1 MSEYTNWKE
10 RCDYVNSISS
20 SLIDGF
26 LMYYAAQKDKIDR
39 EFETRISRFKE
50 TTRQMPSSWKGMI
63 KTQYI
68 VHQIFKEQGLI
79 HKYLNH
85 AAIKARSAEEQ
96 EYLRSASSYPWRFSF
111 SEIISNPAPDFYE
124 MEDVFTSEV
133 FHLYSPS
140 VTRTLTE
147 YPVQLWFNLIGY
159 NGACYQTFGP
169 VIGFKGF
176 NADDIFFYATE
187 LEPAIQSE
195 WDIVKHINENPVRY
209 MMLAVGADFPL
220 VFQQGNEMVQAISAI
235 DSVELDMQMLRKDF
249 KVEYA
254 ESIFKLTH
262 KVWSESPYFAEAYFD
277 EETADLL
284 VFALS
289 DKGYL
294 ELAAILNSYGLNV
307 ASEPDIR
314 LHVSM
319 SHVIEKVLKRKL
331 HLNPYS
337 HLFES
342 QQSPESEAQMLKLN
356 QLMALALPYINSGR
370 QPDVAALAKEAGVDP
385 EVAKELLEQA
395 IGRINDL
402 RKE

>member
-10 RCDYVNSISS
+10 RCNYVNKISS
-20 SLIDGF
+20 SLIDEF
-26 LMYYAAQKDKIDR
+26 LMHYGAQKNKLDR

-50 TTRQMPSSWKGMI
+50 TERQMPSNWKGLI
-63 KTQYI
+63 KSQYI
-68 VHQIFKEQGLI
+68 VHQIFKEQGHI

-96 EYLRSASSYPWRFSF
+96 EYLRSTSEYPWRFSF

-124 MEDVFTSEV
+124 MEDVFTGEV
-133 FHLYSPS
+133 FHLYSPA
-140 VTRTLTE
+140 VTRNLSE
-147 YPVQLWFNLIGY
+147 HPVLLWFNLISY
-159 NGACYQTFGP
+159 NGYCYQTFGP
-169 VIGFKGF
+169 VAAFRGFT
-176 NADDIFFYATE
+176 ADDIFFYATE

-195 WDIVKHINENPVRY
+195 KDLIRHIEENPVRY
-209 MMLAVGADFPL
+209 MILAVGSNFPL
-220 VFQQGNEMVQAISAI
+220 VFQQDNEMVQVVSEIE
-235 DSVELDMQMLRKDF
+235 SVNLDTQILRKDF
-249 KVEYA
+249 KIEYA

-262 KVWSESPYFAEAYFD
+262 NVWSESPYFAEVYFA
-277 EETADLL
+277 EETAELL

-289 DKGYL
+289 DKGYE

-307 ASEPDIR
+307 PAEPDIR

-337 HLFES
+337 DLFEIHR
-342 QQSPESEAQMLKLN
+342 SPESEAEMSKLN
-356 QLMALALPYINSGR
+356 QLMALALPYINLGQ
-370 QPDVAALAKEAGVDP
+370 QPDVEALAKEAGVDP

-402 RKE
+402 RK